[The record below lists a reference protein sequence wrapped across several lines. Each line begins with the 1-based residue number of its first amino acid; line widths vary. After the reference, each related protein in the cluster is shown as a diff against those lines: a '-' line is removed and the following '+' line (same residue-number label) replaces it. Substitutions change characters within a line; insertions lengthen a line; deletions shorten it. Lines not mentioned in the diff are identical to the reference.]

1 MRLTVA
7 RLGHLGDGIAD
18 GPEGPVFVPMALP
31 GEVVEGAV
39 ADGRMDAPKIVTP
52 APERVR
58 APCPHYRACGG
69 CRLMHAT
76 EDFTARWKAGVVEAA
91 LAARGIAAEVP
102 PAETVPLRSRRRAV
116 LAGRR
121 TKAGTLIGFHARASG
136 VIVGISDCL
145 VLHPALRALAP
156 RLGPVVAAGASRK
169 AEVALA
175 LTLTDTG
182 VDLAAT
188 GGKPLDESL
197 FSALAAE
204 AEALDLARLSWGGE
218 MVAERRVPMLRIG
231 RAPVPV
237 PPGAFLQAAAEG
249 EAALVAAVREAVGP
263 ARQVVDLFCG
273 LGTFTLPL
281 AETAEVHGVE
291 ADARLTAAL
300 DAGWRRAEGLKRVTA
315 EARDLFRRPLM
326 PDELKRA
333 EAVVIDPP
341 RAGAEAQCRELAR
354 AAVPVIAAV
363 SCNPVTFARDAA
375 ILIAGGYRLD
385 WLRVIDQFRFSAHV
399 ELAARFSRGH
409 IDGVSR

>member
-197 FSALAAE
+197 FAALAAE

-354 AAVPVIAAV
+354 SAVPVIAAV

-409 IDGVSR
+409 IDRVSR

>member
-18 GPEGPVFVPMALP
+18 GPDGPVYVPMALP

-39 ADGRMDAPKIVTP
+39 SGNRMDAAKIVTP
-52 APERVR
+52 APSRVR

-69 CRLMHAT
+69 CQMMHAT
-76 EDFTARWKAGVVEAA
+76 EDFTARWKAGVVAAA
-91 LAARGIAAEVP
+91 LAAHGIAAEVP
-102 PAETVPLRSRRRAV
+102 PAEAVPPASRRRAV

-136 VIVGISDCL
+136 VIVAVSDCL
-145 VLHPALRALAP
+145 VLHPALMALVP
-156 RLGPVVAAGASRK
+156 RLGPIVAAGASRK

-182 VDLAAT
+182 VDLAVT

-197 FSALAAE
+197 FQTLAAE
-204 AEALDLARLSWGGE
+204 AATLDLARLSWEGDV
-218 MVAERRVPMLRIG
+218 VAERRVPMLRIG
-231 RAPVPV
+231 RAPVPL

-249 EAALVAAVREAVGP
+249 EAALVALVRDAVGP
-263 ARQVVDLFCG
+263 ARRVVDLFCG

-291 ADARLTAAL
+291 ADGRLTAAL
-300 DAGWRRAEGLKRVTA
+300 DAGWRRAEGLKRVTT

-333 EAVVIDPP
+333 DAVVIDPP

-354 AAVPVIAAV
+354 SQVPVIAAV

-375 ILIAGGYRLD
+375 ILIEGGYRLD
-385 WLRVIDQFRFSAHV
+385 WLRVIDQFRFSVHV

-409 IDGVSR
+409 IG

>member
-91 LAARGIAAEVP
+91 LAARGIAVEVSA
-102 PAETVPLRSRRRAV
+102 AETVPLRSRRRAV

-197 FSALAAE
+197 FAALAAE